1 MVTDLDILVSLG
13 YTKELSRK
21 ALAETN
27 GDRSAALE
35 YIRTSGRKS
44 NNDWKSYK
52 SESDWKNNITV
63 SNLPKDATMR
73 ALWKSPVTVHV
84 NSSFRAQDGSFLYR
98 CKVITLTKDW
108 VCNKSYEDF
117 IIFKASLPFGTTVW
131 FKNVFPSPWIRGVS
145 SLFSLLLRNDKEESV
160 EADRRRELLD
170 EWIRELSLSES
181 CMSNESVLKM
191 TLNFFGLDVDLSD
204 YGSSPASSKREKTLS
219 LTNVSSGISG
229 RGRAAVGLYD
239 TQSMSSPSLIDVI
252 KKIRTLNADS
262 FPMSIS
268 SLDAVLDQGT
278 YY

>member
-35 YIRTSGRKS
+35 YIRTSGQKS

-84 NSSFRAQDGSFLYR
+84 NSSFRAQDGSFLYK

-108 VCNKSYEDF
+108 ICNKSYEDF
-117 IIFKASLPFGTTVW
+117 VTFRASLPYGTSIW

-145 SLFSLLLRNDKEESV
+145 SLTSSVFSLIVRNDKEESI
-160 EADRRRELLD
+160 EADRKRELLD
-170 EWIRELSLSES
+170 EWIRELTLSES
-181 CMSNESVLKM
+181 CMSNESVLKK
-191 TLNFFGLDVDLSD
+191 TLNFFGLDMDLSD
-204 YGSSPASSKREKTLS
+204 GSSPASAKRYVWRPYT
-219 LTNVSSGISG
+219 
-229 RGRAAVGLYD
+229 
-239 TQSMSSPSLIDVI
+239 VI
-252 KKIRTLNADS
+252 IR
-262 FPMSIS
+262 FVKWI
-268 SLDAVLDQGT
+268 
-278 YY
+278 

>member
-145 SLFSLLLRNDKEESV
+145 SLLLRNDKEESV

-204 YGSSPASSKREKTLS
+204 YGSSPASSKR
-219 LTNVSSGISG
+219 
-229 RGRAAVGLYD
+229 GRAAVGLYD

-252 KKIRTLNADS
+252 KKIRTLNADR